1 MPDAV
6 VRVGPR
12 CTACRAGVEET
23 NLTHERSAESKCRL
37 CCTLI
42 RTDALSEL
50 EASLDAIVVVSKEL
64 SK

>member
-23 NLTHERSAESKCRL
+23 NLTHERSAEFKYRPGCKLVRAV
-37 CCTLI
+37 
-42 RTDALSEL
+42 ALSEL
-50 EASLDAIVVVSKEL
+50 DTSIVVVDEE
-64 SK
+64 